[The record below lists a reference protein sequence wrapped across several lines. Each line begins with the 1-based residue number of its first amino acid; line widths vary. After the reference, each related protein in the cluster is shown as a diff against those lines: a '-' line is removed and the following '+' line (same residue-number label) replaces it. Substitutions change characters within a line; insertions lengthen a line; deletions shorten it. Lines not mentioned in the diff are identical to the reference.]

1 MTDFVSPLS
10 IRALLQDVNVSPNRL
25 YEEPNDCMIDDAVM
39 NLDYYMGLQNT
50 QPAAWPTPLG
60 GDPLPLAGPSD
71 NTVGSTDVRDAA
83 NAAAAAA
90 TLNIDFL
97 PGPVFQP
104 LMPAQP
110 PAPPAMAH
118 PLSFRADNRQRKQK
132 VLSARQ
138 QEVRDDRWRAEKERL
153 KQLEVQEPRRQ
164 QRLQALA
171 AARAAVK
178 VKAEARR
185 VKAQAQRQ
193 KAAATR
199 VLAAQRAAAVVA
211 AAASS
216 GEAAGGV
223 TTAAASAAAGA
234 EAAGVSGLGL
244 RAVGA
249 SARDNGGAAPPLTQP
264 IGRACTRMRVPTKRF
279 QDEVDTAPGLLPNS
293 LVKAIK
299 GRASPTSP
307 TKKASRL
314 EPQTPAKVATRAM
327 SRSPSKGPHTPVS
340 REAVAIFSRASTH
353 SPGVRA
359 SSPTGYSQ
367 DVDEIQD
374 GRWCEP
380 RRCSCCWAST
390 KASGTGAPT
399 WRKGS
404 IAPFVGMCLCNACG
418 IYEDR
423 HGGSL
428 LDCTKPVRVNRWKE
442 EYNALYGDLAA
453 FGGGGGNKDN
463 GGGHANGSGTVSS
476 RHSGSDSDS
485 SGSDGA
491 GPEHGSSG
499 GASRTAGGAH
509 ELRASQVLA
518 GIKYAEAHG
527 SSVQHSSSHLGSRGS
542 SGQGHSP
549 SVYPSSPKASAN
561 LVDIS
566 RGEPGQ
572 SCSPSVQSSLPQG
585 VPFGGTL
592 EGSTGGLH
600 KAASLSFSSAAAP
613 QLTHQP
619 TLAALGTAAQ
629 RDRNASFGSSS
640 AVGQQLT
647 TGLSVSFGGAL
658 ARGTQL
664 DSQPL
669 SNDCAHPLPCSSLE
683 NSSGSASAAVTQAT
697 KKRAAEVS
705 CAEPNAKRR
714 SSGRQGTTDA
724 GGALR
729 RVDESTAVTGGG
741 AGCNSYAADAGD
753 SAMADGEPKGRR
765 RTVKLNKKH
774 ANRAVEDQGCHSGE
788 EAVAS
793 R

>member
-1 MTDFVSPLS
+1 MAHFVSPLS
-10 IRALLQDVNVSPNRL
+10 SRTLMQEVNMSPSGSP
-25 YEEPNDCMIDDAVM
+25 EESDYSMLNEAVM
-39 NLDYYMGLQNT
+39 NRAYYMGLQSS
-50 QPAAWPTPLG
+50 QPAACPSSLEGTP
-60 GDPLPLAGPSD
+60 PSLAGPSND
-71 NTVGSTDVRDAA
+71 MVGVTDHTDAA
-83 NAAAAAA
+83 NAAAAAV
-90 TLNIDFL
+90 NMDINPIPD
-97 PGPVFQP
+97 PVFQP
-104 LMPAQP
+104 LMPAQLL
-110 PAPPAMAH
+110 AH

-138 QEVRDDRWRAEKERL
+138 QEVRDDRWRAEKEML
-153 KQLEVQEPRRQ
+153 KQLGVQEQRHQ

-171 AARAAVK
+171 AAWAAAK

-199 VLAAQRAAAVVA
+199 VLAAQRA

-244 RAVGA
+244 RAVGP
-249 SARDNGGAAPPLTQP
+249 SARDNGGTARPLSQP
-264 IGRACTRMRVPTKRF
+264 IGRASTRMRVPNRRF
-279 QDEVDTAPGLLPNS
+279 LDEVDVAPGLLPNGP
-293 LVKAIK
+293 VKAIK
-299 GRASPTSP
+299 ARATSPTSP

-314 EPQTPAKVATRAM
+314 EPQPHAKLATRTM
-327 SRSPSKGPHTPVS
+327 PCSPSRSPRLPASCDAA
-340 REAVAIFSRASTH
+340 AVYSRASLL
-353 SPGVRA
+353 SSGVRA
-359 SSPTGYSQ
+359 SSPTALSKHES
-367 DVDEIQD
+367 EIQD

-390 KASGTGAPT
+390 KASG
-399 WRKGS
+399 S
-404 IAPFVGMCLCNACG
+404 DIAPDSDIITV
-418 IYEDR
+418 
-423 HGGSL
+423 
-428 LDCTKPVRVNRWKE
+428 TQVNRWKE

-463 GGGHANGSGTVSS
+463 GGGHANGSGIVSS
-476 RHSGSDSDS
+476 RHSWSDSDS
-485 SGSDGA
+485 SGSGGA
-491 GPEHGSSG
+491 GPENASSG
-499 GASRTAGGAH
+499 DESRAGGRAH

-572 SCSPSVQSSLPQG
+572 SCSPSVHSLLPQG
-585 VPFGGTL
+585 MPFGGTL

-600 KAASLSFSSAAAP
+600 KAASLPFSPAAAP
-613 QLTHQP
+613 HLTHQHTP
-619 TLAALGTAAQ
+619 AVLGTAAQ
-629 RDRNASFGSSS
+629 MDRNASFGESTT

-669 SNDCAHPLPCSSLE
+669 SNDCAHPLSCSSLE

-724 GGALR
+724 GGAIR
-729 RVDESTAVTGGG
+729 HVDEATAVTGVG
-741 AGCNSYAADAGD
+741 AGCNSYAADAAGY

-774 ANRAVEDQGCHSGE
+774 ATRAVEDQGYHNGE